1 MPASIRDVLLLI
13 RTKEDAQRALAGI
26 SREMRRASATAD
38 AATARAL
45 AAQARATAAQ
55 MRTTGAT
62 KAQIASVLATAA
74 AYDAQ
79 AKAAEKNVQR
89 QERMRRVAMDVGD
102 AMTAMGIATIA
113 GGAAAAYGLKQAIDT
128 AVEYDRQVR
137 LTYTQVDKRFKPS
150 LIELGEIGRRVA
162 REIAVPFEEIQPALF
177 DVFSSTEAN
186 VKEAEVLLKAF
197 SKAAVAGQ
205 TEILTASRATIGIM
219 NAFKVPIKDVN
230 RILDIQF
237 QLVQEGVGTYEE
249 WAQRIGLVTPS
260 AVRAGQSVESMAAA
274 LATATRLGISAAR
287 AGTAV
292 ARAYDAISN
301 PKTIK
306 KLEKLNVKVLDAQ
319 GNFRPLVNI
328 MEDWQKA
335 LNKLPPSKRVASI
348 LDTLKGA
355 GSTIEAR
362 RFLQGILLTK
372 GGLELFQEVMGEF
385 EGDVGAFN
393 RAYGTMANSTAAKS
407 ELLRNQWKLLQ
418 ENIGRALM
426 PAFNDLLDLLT
437 RAFDWFNK
445 LPQSTK
451 NMIAQIALWSA
462 GLLIAGGVLMTVIGA
477 VIIFGGAITG
487 AMGSILLITG
497 IIGGLVLGLGG
508 LALAFYTAW
517 NKSKEFRGILSELE
531 IQFNRV
537 KKIVTDFAISVYNDF
552 NEHVLPPL
560 KDLWH
565 IIQTEVMPV
574 VNATIK
580 QFSDELIPQLQDF
593 ADEMQKK
600 VQPALQMV
608 GDFLKN
614 DFNPAVRD
622 LTKWWNENRTS
633 ILKVVE
639 ALVILAKIAGI
650 AGAIIGLSGLAG
662 ALGMAKLALAG
673 FTGGLKIATAAIN
686 FQVGALKGFWAA
698 IKTLIDWIS
707 RGIGKLNE
715 WSAAVRRAV
724 GDALS
729 AVRNAF
735 SNAGSLLYNAG
746 VNIIQG
752 LINGIKSKIGE
763 LRGLLGGITAM
774 IPGAK
779 GPKSVDLK
787 LLYKPGQ
794 WVMEGF
800 MRGIQDQ
807 VTPLTRQLHSISHQV
822 SRTPFGMS
830 AAEFQTRVG
839 SRYAQSGA
847 LTNVNETRNDVTVN
861 VYTQEIDP
869 RKTAAELGWELSGR
883 LGH

>member
-13 RTKEDAQRALAGI
+13 RTKEDAQRALSGI
-26 SREMRRASATAD
+26 SREMRRAGATAD

-55 MRTTGAT
+55 MRATGAT
-62 KAQIASVLATAA
+62 KAQVDSVIASAR

-79 AKAAEKNVQR
+79 AVAIGKAAER
-89 QERMRRVAMDVGD
+89 HERMRRVALDVGD
-102 AMTAMGIATIA
+102 AMVALGIATIA

-128 AVEYDRQVR
+128 AVEYDKQVR
-137 LTYTQVDKRFKPS
+137 LTYTQVDRRFKPS

-301 PKTIK
+301 PKTIA
-306 KLEKLNVKVLDAQ
+306 KLKKLNVQVLDAK
-319 GNFRPLVNI
+319 GNFRPLVDI
-328 MEDWQKA
+328 MGDWQKQ

-348 LDTLKGA
+348 LDVLKGA

-385 EGDVGAFN
+385 EGDVGAFD
-393 RAYGTMANSTAAKS
+393 RAYSTMADSTAAKS

-426 PAFNDLLDLLT
+426 PTFNKLLDTLS

-451 NMIAQIALWSA
+451 NMIAQIALWGTA
-462 GLLIAGGVLMTVIGA
+462 LLLAGGILITLIGS
-477 VIIFGGAITG
+477 VIIFAGAISG
-487 AMGSILLITG
+487 AVGTVLLITG
-497 IIGGLVLGLGG
+497 AIAGLGLGLGG
-508 LALAFYTAW
+508 LALAIYGAW
-517 NKSKEFRGILSELE
+517 KKSKEFRGLLSELE
-531 IQFNRV
+531 IQFGRV
-537 KKIVTDFAISVYNDF
+537 KKIISDFAIAVWNDF
-552 NEHVLPPL
+552 NTYVLPPL
-560 KDLWH
+560 KDLWK
-565 IIQTEVMPV
+565 IIQTEVLPV
-574 VNATIK
+574 LNATVK
-580 QFSDELIPQLQDF
+580 QFGDELIPKL
-593 ADEMQKK
+593 DEAAKDIQEKIT
-600 VQPALQMV
+600 PALQML
-608 GDFLKN
+608 GDLLKN
-614 DFNPAVRD
+614 DINPAVQD

-633 ILKVVE
+633 ILKVTA
-639 ALVILAKIAGI
+639 ALMEVAKVAAI
-650 AGAIIGLSGLAG
+650 AGAIIGVSGLAG
-662 ALGMAKLALAG
+662 ALGMAKVALAS
-673 FTGGLKIATAAIN
+673 FAGGLKIATFAVEM
-686 FQVGALKGFWAA
+686 QVGALKTMYNA
-698 IKTLIDWIS
+698 ISTFIGWI
-707 RGIGKLNE
+707 GKAIGKLNE
-715 WSAAVRRAV
+715 WSSKVRSAV
-724 GDALS
+724 GSAKNAITSALS
-729 AVRNAF
+729 GAGTMLW
-735 SNAGSLLYNAG
+735 NAGRD
-746 VNIIQG
+746 IIQG
-752 LINGIKSKIGE
+752 LINGIEDKIGA
-763 LRGLLGGITAM
+763 LKAKLGAITAL
-774 IPGAK
+774 IPKSK
-779 GPKSVDLK
+779 GPKATDLK

-794 WVMEGF
+794 WVMQGL
-800 MRGIQDQ
+800 IQGVHSQ
-807 VTPLTRQLHSISHQV
+807 IIPLQRELHQV
-822 SRTPFGMS
+822 SHAVSRTSYGMS
-830 AAEFQTRVG
+830 TPRFQSGVG
-839 SRYAQSGA
+839 FENQQQGA
-847 LTNVNETRNDVTVN
+847 LTSVNEPRNDITVN
-861 VYTQEIDP
+861 VYTHEIDP
-869 RKTAAELGWELSGR
+869 RKTAQELGWELQGR
-883 LGH
+883 LG